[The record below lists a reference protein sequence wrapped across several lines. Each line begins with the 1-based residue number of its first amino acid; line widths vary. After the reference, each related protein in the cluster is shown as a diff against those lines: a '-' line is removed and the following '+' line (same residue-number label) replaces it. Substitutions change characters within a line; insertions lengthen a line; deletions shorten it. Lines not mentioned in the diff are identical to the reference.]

1 MRRLL
6 RQIFRQ
12 TKPVSRSNPDGFQG
26 KAAQHGGK
34 DASKLCADNWG
45 IGSEYLSWGRSYAVK
60 KQLLIIVTLSFLL
73 ALAACGKSS
82 ANSFSDNLISAS
94 IADSVTEVK
103 ITHILGGTES
113 QWTVDSDEL
122 ETLKNWFLGLNC
134 SMVQFEAGNSPG
146 DESGGEVYSFNM
158 ADIDHAGFSYVI
170 NGPDRCYLLM
180 DGNWYSVSN
189 PSDPP
194 VTEPQ
199 WEKLTIEK
207 VKELAKKGD
216 ALSWSD
222 FEPYR
227 HTDIGS
233 GLYIYFYEIDED
245 YCLVIGGGDQQ
256 AAPMYIRL
264 VLKPYDHEFLDDK
277 AYIEIR
283 TENVDDFINSQN
295 S

>member
-1 MRRLL
+1 MR

-45 IGSEYLSWGRSYAVK
+45 IGSEYLSWGRSYVVK

-103 ITHILGGTES
+103 IKHILGGTES

-180 DGNWYSVSN
+180 DGY
-189 PSDPP
+189 
-194 VTEPQ
+194 
-199 WEKLTIEK
+199 
-207 VKELAKKGD
+207 
-216 ALSWSD
+216 
-222 FEPYR
+222 
-227 HTDIGS
+227 
-233 GLYIYFYEIDED
+233 
-245 YCLVIGGGDQQ
+245 
-256 AAPMYIRL
+256 
-264 VLKPYDHEFLDDK
+264 
-277 AYIEIR
+277 
-283 TENVDDFINSQN
+283 
-295 S
+295 

>member
-1 MRRLL
+1 MKKLL
-6 RQIFRQ
+6 
-12 TKPVSRSNPDGFQG
+12 
-26 KAAQHGGK
+26 
-34 DASKLCADNWG
+34 L
-45 IGSEYLSWGRSYAVK
+45 
-60 KQLLIIVTLSFLL
+60 IVTLSFLL
-73 ALAACGKSS
+73 ALAACGKSGS
-82 ANSFSDNLISAS
+82 NPASDNLISAS
-94 IADSVTEVK
+94 ILDSVTEVET
-103 ITHILGGTES
+103 THILSGTES
-113 QWTVDSDEL
+113 QWTVDGDEL
-122 ETLKNWFLGLNC
+122 ETLKNWILSLNY
-134 SMVQFEAGNSPG
+134 SMVQFEDGNSPG
-146 DESGGEVYSFNM
+146 DENGGEVYSFNM
-158 ADIDHAGFSYVI
+158 TDINHPGFSYVI

-189 PSDPP
+189 PSNPP

-233 GLYIYFYEIDED
+233 GLYIYFYEIDEN
-245 YCLVIGGGDQQ
+245 YCLVIGGGDKQ

-264 VLKPYDHEFLDDK
+264 VLKPYDHEFSDDK

-283 TENVDDFINSQN
+283 TESVNDFINSQN